1 MFFLQ
6 SLHWD
11 LLPACFGR
19 DNGCGKRG
27 YLTVRDQTVR
37 FMPSNSLLKTCQTL
51 AKLQSSK
58 NCVLSML
65 HVILL
70 ESSTII
76 FWMLHWN
83 RREPWPQTPPP
94 CPSPDCVCILPTDE
108 LSIIPVTKGSIGQFR
123 TSHAISGPGPQE
135 LLWHQTESWVILPVV
150 PSIPVDSAHA
160 VHLRKLVS
168 LETSQRAWG
177 NKKEMEKQSRLQETD
192 AT

>member
-6 SLHWD
+6 PFQWD

-70 ESSTII
+70 ESSTMY
-76 FWMLHWN
+76 FLN
-83 RREPWPQTPPP
+83 TP
-94 CPSPDCVCILPTDE
+94 LKQKKT
-108 LSIIPVTKGSIGQFR
+108 L
-123 TSHAISGPGPQE
+123 TSHTSSMSITRLCVHPSHRWTEHHPSYKRIYRAVWDFSCNFWSCPPGTAVAPE
-135 LLWHQTESWVILPVV
+135 L
-150 PSIPVDSAHA
+150 
-160 VHLRKLVS
+160 
-168 LETSQRAWG
+168 RA
-177 NKKEMEKQSRLQETD
+177 E
-192 AT
+192 